1 MEENTQEDEL
11 ALNDYRDEDEQVII
25 KTHERVNQELSGEVI
40 KIEHGY
46 VELRLTTIPE
56 MVADDIGLI
65 HGGFIFSAADY
76 AAMLAVNEPNVV
88 LVASDCQ
95 FLSPVKFHDEVNI
108 VARVRHKEGRK
119 RNVHVTAHVLNIKVF
134 EGEFKTVITEKHV
147 LKLRLLKEQEELEA
161 EVAKSDKEK
170 EEQQS

>member
-1 MEENTQEDEL
+1 MIPQEQTNEDEL
-11 ALNDYRDEDEQVII
+11 ELNDYREEEQVII
-25 KTHERVNQELSGEVI
+25 KTHERINQDLNGEVI

-76 AAMLAVNEPNVV
+76 AAMLAVNERNVV
-88 LVASDCQ
+88 LVGSDCQ
-95 FLSPVKFHDEVNI
+95 FLSPVKFHDEVNFI
-108 VARVRHKEGRK
+108 ARVRHKEGKK
-119 RNVHVTAHVLNIKVF
+119 RNVHVEAYVLDIKVF

-147 LKLRLLKEQEELEA
+147 LKLKLLDDADIDEREGSL
-161 EVAKSDKEK
+161 D
-170 EEQQS
+170 